1 MKAQCRFAQHDASPK
16 QITDT
21 KRMPMKIL
29 HLLATLD
36 PKAGGPTE
44 GVRQSGLELVAMGH
58 QVEIASLDAPDAPYV
73 ADFPLPVAALGPG
86 NGTYG
91 YTPRLVPWLRD
102 AARRFDAVIVNGL
115 WQYQSYGA
123 WKALHDLDVR
133 YYVFPHGMLDPWFKH
148 TYPLKHLKKWL
159 YWPWAEYRVLRDARA
174 VLFTAEEERLLARQ
188 SFWLYRANERVV
200 SFGTA
205 APPTDAARLRERFW
219 AAYPALRNRRMLL
232 FLGRIHPKKG
242 CDLLIRA
249 FAKTA
254 ALDPGAHLVIAG
266 PDSVGWS
273 AALKTLAGELG
284 IASRITWPGMLQD
297 ELKWGAFHASDAFLL
312 PSHQENFGIAVAEAL
327 GCGVPV
333 LISDKVNIWR
343 EVAEDGAGLVAADTV
358 DGAEETL
365 RCWLSLDAAARETMR
380 AQAAATFKARFTV
393 EAMSRDL
400 IEVLQT
406 DATGPSGN
414 AAPPLA
420 AASAAKP

>member
-1 MKAQCRFAQHDASPK
+1 
-16 QITDT
+16 
-21 KRMPMKIL
+21 MKIL
-29 HLLATLD
+29 HLLPTLD

-44 GVRQSGLELVAMGH
+44 GVRQSGLELIAMGH
-58 QVEIASLDAPDAPYV
+58 QVEVASLDAPDAPYV
-73 ADFPLPVAALGPG
+73 ADFPLPVTALGPG
-86 NGTYG
+86 NSTYG
-91 YTPRLVPWLRD
+91 YTPRLVPWLREN
-102 AARRFDAVIVNGL
+102 APRFDAAVVNGL

-123 WKALHDLDVR
+123 WKALHDLDVP
-133 YYVFPHGMLDPWFKH
+133 YYVFPHGMLDPWFKR

-174 VLFTAEEERLLARQ
+174 VLFTAEEERIQARQ
-188 SFWLYRANERVV
+188 SFWLYRASERVV

-205 APPTDAARLRERFW
+205 SPPADAERLRERFW
-219 AAYPALRNRRMLL
+219 AAFPALKHRRVLL

-254 ALDPGAHLVIAG
+254 SLDAGAHLVIAG

-273 AALKTLAGELG
+273 AELKTLAGELG
-284 IASRITWPGMLQD
+284 IASRITWPGMLQG

-327 GCGVPV
+327 GCRVPV

-343 EVAEDGAGLVAADTV
+343 EVAEGGAGLVAADTV
-358 DGAEETL
+358 QGTEETL

-380 AQAAATFKARFTV
+380 VQAAATFKARFTV
-393 EAMSRDL
+393 AAMARDL
-400 IEVLQT
+400 IEVLQG
-406 DATGPSGN
+406 DVLSAQAGDHAPSLG
-414 AAPPLA
+414 AVS
-420 AASAAKP
+420 ASKS